1 MAVTKTLTNF
11 KSRLAGGGARNN
23 LFEVTLPSF
32 PAAAEE
38 FWGEGE
44 NESNTKFS
52 FMCKAAQLPAS
63 TIASVPVPFRGRE
76 LKVAGD
82 RTFDPWTVTIINDE
96 DFGLRTSFEAWMNK
110 LSKLNDATGVTN
122 PTSYMTN
129 AYVKQLGRG
138 AEKFVEENT
147 GGESSVLRTYKF
159 YDIFPTNVSAIELSY
174 DSTNT
179 IEEFQV
185 EFQVQYFTIGETEQ
199 AATTDDAEG
208 TVQ

>member
-1 MAVTKTLTNF
+1 MAETKTLTQF

-32 PAAAEE
+32 PGAAED
-38 FWGEGE
+38 FWNSE
-44 NESNTKFS
+44 NESNAKFS
-52 FMCKAAQLPAS
+52 FLCKAAQLPAS
-63 TIASVPVPFRGRE
+63 TVASVAVPFRGRE

-96 DFGLRTSFEAWMNK
+96 DFGLRTSFEQWMNK

-138 AEKFVEENT
+138 STKFAVDND

-159 YDIFPTNVSAIELSY
+159 YDIFPTSVSAIELSY

-185 EFQVQYFTIGETEQ
+185 EFQVQYFTVGEAEES
-199 AATTDDAEG
+199 ATSDDQQG
-208 TVQ
+208 TIQ